1 MSLPTCS
8 SSAGCRREMPN
19 FSPTRRVSPGWSY
32 ERGDSMRV
40 GRRTLLILAAL
51 MLSLATATAA
61 QAQTVREWR
70 YVPDPDGER
79 CTVAVRE
86 VPLRTPVLGEIR
98 VRMRASSFNGRDR
111 YRIAGQC
118 DDRFFAENSGK
129 YVLRDDW
136 TG

>member
-1 MSLPTCS
+1 
-8 SSAGCRREMPN
+8 
-19 FSPTRRVSPGWSY
+19 
-32 ERGDSMRV
+32 MRV

-118 DDRFFAENSGK
+118 DDVQVPLSDGAGEVTAVGEGVTRFVIGDRVVTTFFAEAWIDGDQPPGALS
-129 YVLRDDW
+129 LIHI
-136 TG
+136 